1 MFQTLK
7 VLKAEKRVAIYK
19 VMKECKPSTLKQM
32 TASICLP
39 FFLSKGVTLILQK
52 LKKCVKHMQVT
63 YDRTVSHK

>member
-39 FFLSKGVTLILQK
+39 FFFCQK
-52 LKKCVKHMQVT
+52 VWL
-63 YDRTVSHK
+63 